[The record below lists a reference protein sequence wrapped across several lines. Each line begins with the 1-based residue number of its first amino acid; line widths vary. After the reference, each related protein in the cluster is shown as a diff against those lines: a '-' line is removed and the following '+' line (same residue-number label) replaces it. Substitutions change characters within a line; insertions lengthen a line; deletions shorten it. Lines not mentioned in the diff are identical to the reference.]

1 MSVKRRPPKPTPKA
15 AFWDTSAIV
24 PLCCFQPRRDR
35 AHMTAR
41 VYGRQVTWWA
51 TSVEAVSS
59 LVRLRRENALS
70 KEGRQ
75 QALDRLNR
83 LRRAWAEI
91 QPTDEVRDL
100 AERLLGI
107 HRLRAADALQ
117 LAAAHVWCQ
126 QRPRGRAFIGA
137 DGGLSDAAEAEGF
150 TVIRL
155 L

>member
-1 MSVKRRPPKPTPKA
+1 
-15 AFWDTSAIV
+15 
-24 PLCCFQPRRDR
+24 
-35 AHMTAR
+35 MTAR